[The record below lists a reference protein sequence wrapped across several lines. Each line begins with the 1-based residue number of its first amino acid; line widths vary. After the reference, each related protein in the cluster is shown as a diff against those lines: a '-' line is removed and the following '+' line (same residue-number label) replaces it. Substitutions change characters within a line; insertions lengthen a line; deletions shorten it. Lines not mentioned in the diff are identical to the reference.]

1 MKKEIINLKVY
12 ISLLTILYI
21 GLFAYL
27 IITTTELAPEYM
39 IILPPVIF
47 NIIVNFVIFI
57 NEEAGIKIV
66 PALAAFTLMMG
77 AVSVNVICLV
87 GAIVLFVGWFKYY
100 KVYIAEKKAK
110 KVYNVEINEN
120 QYNNETIP
128 EELPDMVVDG
138 YITKVLFD
146 PNYQGAQP
154 YSIEIEYYLGDHIY
168 TFEVGGFERDIT
180 PEIDAKDLRHI
191 PVFLQHGSPDLA
203 QIDEEA
209 LRHNLN
215 N

>member
-21 GLFAYL
+21 GFFAYL

-39 IILPPVIF
+39 LILPPVIF

-66 PALAAFTLMMG
+66 PALATFTLMMG
-77 AVSVNVICLV
+77 AISVNVICLV

-100 KVYIAEKKAK
+100 KIYIEEKKSK
-110 KVYNVEINEN
+110 KEKNIEVNEN
-120 QYNNETIP
+120 QYTNETIP

-146 PNYQGAQP
+146 PDYQGTQP

>member
-12 ISLLTILYI
+12 ISLLSILYI
-21 GLFAYL
+21 GFFTYL
-27 IITTTELAPEYM
+27 IITKTELAPEYM
-39 IILPPVIF
+39 LILPPVIL
-47 NIIVNFVIFI
+47 NIIANLVIFA
-57 NEEAGIKIV
+57 NEDAGIKIV

-77 AVSVNVICLV
+77 AISVNVICLV

-100 KVYIAEKKAK
+100 KIVVNEKKSQK
-110 KVYNVEINEN
+110 EEKVEINEN
-120 QYNNETIP
+120 QYNNEPIP

-138 YITKVLFD
+138 YITRVLID
-146 PNYQGAQP
+146 PNYQGTQP

-168 TFEVGGFERDIT
+168 TFEVSGFERNIT
-180 PEIDAKDLRHI
+180 SELDAKDLRHI

-209 LRHNLN
+209 LRYNLN